1 MAPVVSRV
9 DLLRVG
15 AAVTISAAFFSSPIH
30 AQTAAINDLK
40 GKIFDA
46 KMAVQTFAAGLKH
59 CDELDG
65 TTFYMQTR
73 DRVLKL
79 EDYHRAL
86 DNFAAQAIF
95 NPETKRPWNQQDA
108 DARWEV
114 IKKEAVSDQATCAL
128 VASLPDLQKKL
139 DNLQQQA
146 GPPQNTP
153 PPGGK

>member
-1 MAPVVSRV
+1 MARVVSRIG
-9 DLLRVG
+9 LLRVAG
-15 AAVTISAAFFSSPIH
+15 TATISAAFFAGPLH

-46 KMAVQTFAAGLKH
+46 KMAVQTFASGLRH

-73 DRVLKL
+73 DRVIKL
-79 EDYHRAL
+79 EDYHRSL
-86 DNFAAQAIF
+86 DNLAAQGVF

-114 IKKEAVSDQATCAL
+114 IKKEAASDQETCAL

-139 DNLQQQA
+139 EDLQQQA
-146 GPPQNTP
+146 TTPQNTP
-153 PPGGK
+153 PPGK